1 MRVHSAPLAAPSSP
15 RRGVMLVMARAP
27 ACALSRSAATLRPRR
42 VACGAAA
49 QLRAQRLKSGLVL
62 AASRR
67 TASAAGP
74 PLDLTEENVEQVL
87 LDARSEL
94 GQMFDEQMGMTG
106 ARRAARRATVWSQAA
121 DCVRRRHVHAG

>member
-1 MRVHSAPLAAPSSP
+1 
-15 RRGVMLVMARAP
+15 MLVVARAP
-27 ACALSRSAATLRPRR
+27 AFALSPSTATLRPRR
-42 VACGAAA
+42 AACGAAA
-49 QLRAQRLKSGLVL
+49 QLRAQRPKSGVVL

-67 TASAAGP
+67 TVCAAGP

-106 ARRAARRATVWSQAA
+106 ARRRAGRQLTGRLIARSAQARARWLTWTARSSR
-121 DCVRRRHVHAG
+121 CV